1 LTDQEAYPLSLG
13 ALVKAGAP
21 TAVDRQLGLAYGA
34 AAVRAIAEN
43 QTAVLVAFQ
52 PPELQLVPLAEAINK
67 IRTVPVDSVFVQI
80 ARNLG
85 IALGD

>member
-1 LTDQEAYPLSLG
+1 
-13 ALVKAGAP
+13 
-21 TAVDRQLGLAYGA
+21 
-34 AAVRAIAEN
+34 VRAIAEN
-43 QTAVLVAFQ
+43 QTGVLVAFQ